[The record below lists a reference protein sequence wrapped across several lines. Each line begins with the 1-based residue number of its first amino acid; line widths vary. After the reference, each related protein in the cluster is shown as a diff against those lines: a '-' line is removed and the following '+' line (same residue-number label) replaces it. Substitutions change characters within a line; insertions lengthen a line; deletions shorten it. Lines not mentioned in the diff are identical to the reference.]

1 MVDIEEETNET
12 ISVDYKVSVTTDD
25 GLERLSAIISNNE
38 SEFPIDEV
46 ELVKKGVADSVI
58 QTIQG
63 EWNRIKEEIGVITN
77 LTVDL
82 LAFATNGMIDED
94 GDENVIITATSLLDS
109 NATKHSYND
118 LTSEFVSS
126 ETLGNYVE
134 LDNLT
139 TLIASY
145 IDDEGETGNERINT
159 IASTLST
166 DNNKLAIISDEDD
179 THSADS
185 KSYFLKINELI
196 AIFNELAPL
205 LDEDIPEIDELI
217 PSNS

>member
-1 MVDIEEETNET
+1 
-12 ISVDYKVSVTTDD
+12 
-25 GLERLSAIISNNE
+25 
-38 SEFPIDEV
+38 
-46 ELVKKGVADSVI
+46 
-58 QTIQG
+58 
-63 EWNRIKEEIGVITN
+63 
-77 LTVDL
+77 
-82 LAFATNGMIDED
+82 MIDED
-94 GDENVIITATSLLDS
+94 EDENVIITATSLLDS

-179 THSADS
+179 TEGDVLEQ
-185 KSYFLKINELI
+185 KLIKKYEL
-196 AIFNELAPL
+196 
-205 LDEDIPEIDELI
+205 
-217 PSNS
+217 S